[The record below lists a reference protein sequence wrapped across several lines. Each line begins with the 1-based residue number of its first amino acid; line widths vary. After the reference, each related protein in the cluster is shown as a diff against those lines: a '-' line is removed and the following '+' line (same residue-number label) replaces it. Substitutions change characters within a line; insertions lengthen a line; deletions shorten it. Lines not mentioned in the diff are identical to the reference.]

1 MNLPQDVLDILRKS
15 YQLEVDGY
23 TFYSM
28 TAERSDKPAVQKL
41 FARLADDERQHRVF
55 LRDVAGNLATHG
67 AEAFD
72 QLPPPPDLRAF
83 SDVIFTSALR
93 EQAQGAEFESGVLSV
108 GIALE
113 KNAIAYFTSAAAAA
127 PHEQLRGFFQ
137 FLATWERQHL
147 DALENAQAAI
157 RDDFWKKAGLL

>member
-28 TAERSDKPAVQKL
+28 TSERSDKPAVQRL
-41 FARLADDERQHRVF
+41 FARLADDERQHRAF
-55 LRDVAGNLATHG
+55 LRDVASNLAAHG
-67 AEAFD
+67 ADAFD
-72 QLPPPPDLRAF
+72 QVPPPPDLREF
-83 SDVIFTSALR
+83 SDAIFTTAMR

-108 GIALE
+108 GMALE
-113 KNAIAYFTSAAAAA
+113 TNAIAHFTSAAARA

-137 FLATWERQHL
+137 FLASWERQHL
-147 DALENAQAAI
+147 DALQNAYGAI
-157 RDDFWKKAGLL
+157 RDDFWKKTGL